1 MIRTVSNVHF
11 HKPGMAFAMALLAG
25 VLAGCASQTPR
36 LPEPL
41 RGPKQAAEQ
50 QEVLKESSA
59 DGRTRPRV
67 EEGPST
73 GRASTAQQASVET
86 RVPTIPGKKP
96 VALVMDGVPLAAFI
110 NVLFGTELGFALEIE
125 QSVRARMDLVSLRLT
140 EPTSPEKAYSVGVEV
155 LKNYG
160 VQVQELGGVLR
171 FFPTPT
177 AGYGTPQIVAARSRA
192 EVPASQRPVFV
203 AMPLEAS
210 TPGQITAIVRN
221 VFGTQSSVTLT
232 ELPEAGAVLIG
243 GPPDAVQAAMEAIEA
258 LDRAS
263 LRNKQSLRINPLY
276 LSAEVLARELR
287 DVLSGQGYSVRT
299 GQGTEGVVTFI
310 PVASANA
317 LIVFSESEPA
327 MQAVREWTERLDQ
340 PSDENAGDG
349 GVYIYSARY
358 TTVESLLPVLE
369 ALIGGKASSSASRA
383 SPSGAG
389 TQQQAS
395 QGGDLGAPPQG
406 SARNSNS
413 GASSGS
419 KGVSVIGG
427 VDQQLAVDPIRNVIV
442 FQGDAQRWRAI
453 QGVLVR
459 LDQPARQVV
468 IEVTVAEVTLTDEF
482 SHGIEWALRNIGVN
496 GVSGPV
502 TALKGDGKGGG
513 GLVWRALSSSGQ
525 VSALVNLFGK
535 DSRVQILST
544 PRLMVKSG
552 EHASIDVGTEVPII
566 TQQATAADLPQNGN
580 SASILQQVQYR
591 KTGVLLDLDAVVHS
605 GQRVDLK
612 LSQEVSEAAP
622 TDSSDISSPSIFSR
636 KLTTSLSLQ
645 DGESMLLGG
654 LISSSRSDTKTKV
667 PLLGDIPA
675 VGRLFQNRNRTGVR
689 TEMLMLITPY
699 VVEDASQARAITDAI
714 RNRFGNETRSRWS
727 KLMDRSAASQPQA
740 GQAPAATGAAADAP
754 ATTAAPA
761 STADVDI
768 PSATGSAPAESQP
781 SQAGQAAP
789 AGAVNSPVVQPSAD
803 KGREGAPVPQ
813 GKQESPPQPVPD
825 NSESRRKPEA

>member
-1 MIRTVSNVHF
+1 MIPSLSNMHF
-11 HKPGMAFAMALLAG
+11 HRPGAAFAMALLAG
-25 VLAGCASQTPR
+25 LLAGCAMQPPR
-36 LPEPL
+36 MPEPL
-41 RGPKQAAEQ
+41 RAPNQAGQ
-50 QEVLKESSA
+50 QEDVLQESSKE
-59 DGRTRPRV
+59 GRTRPRI
-67 EEGPST
+67 EDGPRDSRSSGT
-73 GRASTAQQASVET
+73 QQALAET
-86 RVPTIPGKKP
+86 RIPIIPGKGT

-110 NVLFGTELGFALEIE
+110 NVLFGTELGFALEVD
-125 QSVRARMDLVSLRLT
+125 QSVRTRMDLVSLRLT
-140 EPTSPEKAYSVGVEV
+140 EPTSPEKAYSIGVEV

-177 AGYGTPQIVAARSRA
+177 AGYGTPQIIAARSRA

-210 TPGQITAIVRN
+210 TPGQITGIMRS
-221 VFGTQSSVTLT
+221 VFGSQSGLTLT
-232 ELPEAGAVLIG
+232 EMPEAGAILIG
-243 GPPDAVQAAMEAIEA
+243 GPPDAVQAGMEAISA

-263 LRNKQSLRINPLY
+263 LRNKLSLRINPLY
-276 LSAEVLARELR
+276 LSAEVLARELKE
-287 DVLSGQGYSVRT
+287 VLNGQGYSVRA
-299 GQGTEGVVTFI
+299 GAGTSGVVTFV
-310 PVASANA
+310 PVTSANA

-327 MQAVREWTERLDQ
+327 LQAVRDWTERLDQ

-369 ALIGGKASSSASRA
+369 ALIGGSASSGASRSA
-383 SPSGAG
+383 AGTG

-395 QGGDLGAPPQG
+395 QGDLGAPAQG
-406 SARNSNS
+406 SARNNNNT
-413 GASSGS
+413 GARGRE
-419 KGVSVIGG
+419 VSAISG

-453 QGVLVR
+453 QGVLAR

-482 SHGIEWALRNIGVN
+482 NHGIEWALRNITVDGM
-496 GVSGPV
+496 SGPV
-502 TALKGDGKGGG
+502 TALTGTGSAG

-566 TQQATAADLPQNGN
+566 TQQATAPDLPQNTP
-580 SASILQQVQYR
+580 SILQQVQYR
-591 KTGVLLDLDAVVHS
+591 KTGVLLDIDVVVHS

-612 LSQEVSEAAP
+612 LSQEVSEASP
-622 TDSSDISSPSIFSR
+622 TDTSDISSPSIFSR

-654 LISSSRSDTKTKV
+654 LISKTGSDTKTKV

-675 VGRLFQNRNRTGVR
+675 VGRLFQSRSRTGVR

-699 VVEDASQARAITDAI
+699 IVEDASQARAITDAI
-714 RNRFGNETRSRWS
+714 SNRFGNETRSRWS
-727 KLMDRSAASQPQA
+727 KLVDPPTEPQPE
-740 GQAPAATGAAADAP
+740 P
-754 ATTAAPA
+754 
-761 STADVDI
+761 
-768 PSATGSAPAESQP
+768 
-781 SQAGQAAP
+781 
-789 AGAVNSPVVQPSAD
+789 PVVQPSHKVQTPAITD
-803 KGREGAPVPQ
+803 AVPDAVAPAEPIPAQPPGGMIPPATGSSPPAAAGGGGAPAPQ
-813 GKQESPPQPVPD
+813 GAQGNQP
-825 NSESRRKPEA
+825 

>member
-1 MIRTVSNVHF
+1 MIRSESNMHS
-11 HKPGMAFAMALLAG
+11 HRPGVAFAMALLAG
-25 VLAGCASQTPR
+25 LLAGCSLQPPR
-36 LPEPL
+36 MPEPL
-41 RGPKQAAEQ
+41 RAPKQDGQ
-50 QEVLKESSA
+50 QEDVLQEASS
-59 DGRTRPRV
+59 DGRTRPRI
-67 EEGPST
+67 EEGPGNTNRS
-73 GRASTAQQASVET
+73 SSAQQAPTET
-86 RVPTIPGKKP
+86 RIPSIPGKGP

-110 NVLFGTELGFALEIE
+110 NVLFGTELGFALEID
-125 QSVRARMDLVSLRLT
+125 QAVRSRMDLVSLRLT
-140 EPTSPEKAYSVGVEV
+140 EPTSPEKAYKVGVEV

-171 FFPTPT
+171 FFPPPT
-177 AGYGTPQIVAARSRA
+177 AGYGTPQIIAARSRA

-210 TPGQITAIVRN
+210 APGQITGIMRS
-221 VFGTQSSVTLT
+221 VFGSQSGLTLT
-232 ELPEAGAVLIG
+232 EMPEAAAILIG
-243 GPPDAVQAAMEAIEA
+243 GPPDAVQAGMEAVEA

-276 LSAEVLARELR
+276 LSADVLARELK
-287 DVLSGQGYSVRT
+287 DVLGAQGFSVRAGAGTT
-299 GQGTEGVVTFI
+299 GVITFV

-327 MQAVREWTERLDQ
+327 MQAVRDWSERLDQ

-369 ALIGGKASSSASRA
+369 GLLGGTASSGASRGA
-383 SPSGAG
+383 SGGASA
-389 TQQQAS
+389 QQQAS
-395 QGGDLGAPPQG
+395 QGDLGAPAQG
-406 SARNSNS
+406 SARNNSNNANN
-413 GASSGS
+413 GARSR
-419 KGVSVIGG
+419 GVSTISGT
-427 VDQQLAVDPIRNVIV
+427 DQQLAVDPIRNVIV

-453 QGVLVR
+453 QGVLSR

-482 SHGIEWALRNIGVN
+482 SHGIEWALRNITVDGMT
-496 GVSGPV
+496 GPLS
-502 TALKGDGKGGG
+502 ALEGSAKGG

-525 VSALVNLFGK
+525 VSALVSLFGK

-566 TQQATAADLPQNGN
+566 TQQATAPDLPQNTP
-580 SASILQQVQYR
+580 SILQQVQYR
-591 KTGVLLDLDAVVHS
+591 KTGVLLDIDAIVHS

-612 LSQEVSEAAP
+612 LSQEVSEATA
-622 TDSSDISSPSIFSR
+622 TDTSDISSPSIFSR

-654 LISSSRSDTKTKV
+654 LISKTASDSKTKV

-675 VGRLFQNRNRTGVR
+675 VGRLFQSRTRSGVR

-699 VVEDASQARAITDAI
+699 IVEDASQARAITDAI
-714 RNRFGNETRSRWS
+714 SNRFGDETRSRWS
-727 KLMDRSAASQPQA
+727 KLVDPPKSSKPQA
-740 GQAPAATGAAADAP
+740 EQAPAASGVVTDASSPASATAAPVSAADGQAAP
-754 ATTAAPA
+754 TAGSSPSADPAQQAKQAAPA
-761 STADVDI
+761 SGAE
-768 PSATGSAPAESQP
+768 APAANPGVEN
-781 SQAGQAAP
+781 AP
-789 AGAVNSPVVQPSAD
+789 AQRNTEGQPEIVP
-803 KGREGAPVPQ
+803 KEREPVPGAQ
-813 GKQESPPQPVPD
+813 T
-825 NSESRRKPEA
+825 